1 MNVSSSFSAVDPTSR
16 SMRGSG
22 KLSFGHALLKS
33 VKSIHTLSFPFFFFT
48 TTVLATH
55 SGDIA
60 PLLWIQSLI
69 VCAFRHI
76 LPLRAPLRAFFAF
89 VIS

>member
-1 MNVSSSFSAVDPTSR
+1 MKLNIILLFSYKIQILQIFETS
-16 SMRGSG
+16 
-22 KLSFGHALLKS
+22 KKINLNLN
-33 VKSIHTLSFPFFFFT
+33 FT